1 MDKLVHLLELCD
13 AVFSQAALRE
23 WSLPT
28 CSGCSGQVGTR
39 CSPTPPALDGLESRT
54 TCSTRSMWC
63 SGLRVMF
70 HVVFWA
76 PCGVPCGVLRV
87 AEAFG
92 GMAGELLKHAS
103 GHG

>member
-28 CSGCSGQVGTR
+28 CSTCSGQAGTR
-39 CSPTPPALDGLESRT
+39 CSTCSSAPPALDGRNPRKLFNP
-54 TCSTRSMWC
+54 
-63 SGLRVMF
+63 L

-76 PCGVPCGVLRV
+76 LCDVPCGVLGTGAPKAV
-87 AEAFG
+87 TG
-92 GMAGELLKHAS
+92 GGPDGTLVELLCQT
-103 GHG
+103 